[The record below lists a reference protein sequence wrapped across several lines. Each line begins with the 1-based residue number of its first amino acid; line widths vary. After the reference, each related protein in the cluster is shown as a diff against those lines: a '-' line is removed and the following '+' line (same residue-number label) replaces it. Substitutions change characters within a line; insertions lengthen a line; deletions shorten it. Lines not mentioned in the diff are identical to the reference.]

1 MSDISAE
8 EQPPVTAPAA
18 ANTEAEERPSGPAVA
33 IILAAGI
40 ASLCLGLLTT
50 LAEANAGIADTLT
63 FDTSVGPL
71 SGKVIVSIIT
81 FFFFWGLLTALLWR
95 RNPPLKTTAIASGVL
110 VACGFL
116 LTFPKFFELFAD

>member
-1 MSDISAE
+1 MTDIAVQE
-8 EQPPVTAPAA
+8 PPPVPASV
-18 ANTEAEERPSGPAVA
+18 EADDRPSGPAVA

-50 LAEANAGIADTLT
+50 LAEANEGIADTLN

-71 SGKVIVSIIT
+71 MGKTVVTIIT
-81 FFFFWGLLTALLWR
+81 FFFFWALLTVLLWR
-95 RNPPLKTTAIASGVL
+95 RNPPLRTAVL
-110 VACGFL
+110 VAGVMIACGFL